1 VLDLSRPN
9 VGIRATPAAVLAAA
23 RASSYVTVFTDAT
36 VVVLRSPD
44 YSGPS
49 SECAPLGRG
58 REDG

>member
-1 VLDLSRPN
+1 
-9 VGIRATPAAVLAAA
+9 VLAAA

-58 REDG
+58 RKDG